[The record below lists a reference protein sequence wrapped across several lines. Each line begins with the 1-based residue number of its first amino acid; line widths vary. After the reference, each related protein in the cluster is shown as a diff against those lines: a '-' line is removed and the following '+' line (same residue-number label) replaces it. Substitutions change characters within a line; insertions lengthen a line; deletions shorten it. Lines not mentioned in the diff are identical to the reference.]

1 MYCSSVCGDDEIFVL
16 KIKNTDCVLS
26 IKRNKKE
33 RKKERKRIVGCVG
46 NGSV

>member
-16 KIKNTDCVLS
+16 EIKNTDCVLS
-26 IKRNKKE
+26 IKRNKE
-33 RKKERKRIVGCVG
+33 RKKERIVGCVG